1 MSELDP
7 NSYNVAWIA
16 PLEIEAQSALHMLDE
31 RHRGRFPMGRGDD
44 YVFHAGSMRGHNV
57 VIATLPAG
65 QEYGTGSA
73 AALASQVRKSFPNL
87 WFGLLVGVAAG
98 LPNLS
103 KTPPRDIRLGDV
115 LVALP
120 DGESAGLFA
129 YDLGKA
135 TGKDGFQ
142 PLRFGHV
149 LATTETVV
157 RSAIGSIKLSAP
169 NDAEIFLPHYE
180 NMKVREHATG
190 TFADPGQHRDKLYEV
205 DDRGEQREVERKRRP
220 DSKRTRVWYGPI
232 GSGEKL
238 MRNAR
243 QRNELRD
250 KYNIIGL
257 EMEAAGTMNRIPV
270 GVIRGVC
277 DYGDEHK
284 TKDWQPYAAAMA
296 AAYAKAI
303 LSEISPEARAPRTWS
318 SAVSETRMGGID
330 KASNKRRSEEYLA
343 SCTNEGPSYDERAH
357 DCSHVQ
363 DGSPPVS
370 LNEAQWNIG
379 WPEYQNERP
388 ALASR
393 FLERHDI
400 PSVIEAEGEAWC
412 TSGRRTPWTVVI
424 YGLAGIGKS
433 QVCLKAIAENEKR
446 FRGIFYIDA
455 SNNTSANSTYLEI
468 SRVCG
473 FQIHWKDIELD
484 EQIRLMRA
492 WLACQKDPWLL
503 MVDNAD
509 STDVTLAKYIPT
521 GGPGTII
528 ITTTDERFATCGSA
542 FGKIG
547 PMDKQNAVDL
557 LMSYKRTGTVLDD
570 TEREAARLLAV
581 NLLGGLPL
589 AIAQAG
595 SYIFNKYC
603 TYAEYCDEFRESPQ
617 IPLSY
622 ELEQWPSYRRP
633 IWKTFTISLSRIQNL
648 PEKGSSHAVELL
660 RTLCFLHH
668 EGIQERLFREAWINM
683 EDASAWSQYV
693 ALLDSSSP
701 RWDTPDLRAA
711 FEILCR
717 YSLLNHMLPHAR
729 QYSLHGLV
737 KVICRESLSPEE
749 KSEYAFRAM
758 SLMATALSGIRA
770 PLPWIEN
777 PAGFELQKSLL
788 PHVKA
793 CVNDRIKSIFRDQTE
808 ESRIIRAEMLLLY
821 AKAYSSTGHP
831 SDARSILDEVCEALG
846 VNGSAE
852 AINPV
857 ALQAMEQTAACEAC
871 LGRHMKACELRRK
884 ILNVHETRPQG
895 PGDHC
900 AAMMNLADSLWRTG
914 HRKEA
919 LDMSQEVLRR
929 REEKLTKNDPK
940 LLRTRR
946 KVAEYLHGS
955 NQRRQALQLRESVFA
970 DAEARVSQ
978 SDMEYLDTLASESA
992 LADSYQWDGQLI
1004 KSLELREDV
1013 YQGRSKI
1020 LGAEHPDTLL
1030 AYDRLLGAK
1039 SCLVRTTEAQEEIC
1053 QQREQLVSAWR
1064 RMFGD
1069 DHPYTLEARVNLG
1082 HSYSAIRRW
1091 DKALEEQKGV
1101 LGIRKRRVREQN
1113 LPNNEPDYLSSMGNV
1128 ANILSKMGNS
1138 RDALAMRKSALK
1150 AAEECGGANDR
1161 MTFKLS
1167 HRVASCYAGRNTAAS
1182 RQTALQMRRSI
1193 LEKQK
1198 SCLQDDTDILT
1209 TMSFLAADLA
1219 QLNRNAESI
1228 QIRRDLLNKQQ
1239 SVRGEK
1245 NRDTLDNMKK
1255 LALALASSVSWR
1267 QRHEAMELMEKAERF
1282 ESELLGKD
1290 NNKTRNT
1297 RVELYRIYG
1306 GARENT
1312 KARLLARML
1321 ETSGDAENIGRED
1334 LHMINVR
1341 DGSDLETG
1349 DEEKA
1354 QRDRETRA
1362 RGAAT
1367 EGPRRRNKR
1376 KSRKVRITR
1385 RSDGIAELLSLGS
1398 QPLGEGGD
1406 LDRLRGG
1413 GLDRLQGEDLDP
1425 SSSEKYTGE
1434 SGSESSD
1441 GG

>member
-16 PLEIEAQSALHMLDE
+16 PLEIEAQSALHMLDV

-103 KTPPRDIRLGDV
+103 KTPPHDIRLGDV

-157 RSAIGSIKLSAP
+157 RSVIGSIKLSAP
-169 NDAEIFLPHYE
+169 SDAEIFLPHYE
-180 NMKVREHATG
+180 NMKNREHATG
-190 TFADPGQHRDKLYEV
+190 TFVDPGQHRDKLYEV
-205 DDRGEQREVERKRRP
+205 DDRGEQREVERQRRP

-238 MRNAR
+238 MRNSR

-250 KYNIIGL
+250 RYNIIGL

-284 TKDWQPYAAAMA
+284 NKDWQPYAAAMA

-318 SAVSETRMGGID
+318 SAESETQMGGIER
-330 KASNKRRSEEYLA
+330 ASNKRLFEEYLA
-343 SCTNEGPSYDERAH
+343 SCTSEGPSYDEHAH
-357 DCSHVQ
+357 DRSRVQ
-363 DGSPPVS
+363 GARYSPKRQATQRTSTGWKSSLRDGSPPVA
-370 LNEAQWNIG
+370 LNEEQWTIG

-393 FLERHDI
+393 FLERRDI
-400 PSVIEAEGEAWC
+400 PSVIEADGEAWC

-433 QVCLKAIAENEKR
+433 QVCLKAISENEK
-446 FRGIFYIDA
+446 
-455 SNNTSANSTYLEI
+455 STYLEI

-473 FQIHWKDIELD
+473 FQNHWEDIELD
-484 EQIRLMRA
+484 EQIRLTRA

-521 GGPGTII
+521 GGSGTVI
-528 ITTTDERFATCGSA
+528 ITTTDERFATCSSA
-542 FGKIG
+542 FGKIR
-547 PMDKQNAVDL
+547 PMDQKSAVDL
-557 LMSYKRTGTVLDD
+557 LMSYKRPGTVPDD

-603 TYAEYCDEFRESPQ
+603 TYAEYCDEFRQSPQ
-617 IPLSY
+617 GPLSY

-633 IWKTFTISLSRIQNL
+633 IWRTFTISLNRIQNL
-648 PEKGSSHAVELL
+648 PEKGSSQAVELL

-683 EDASAWSQYV
+683 KDASAWPQYV

-717 YSLLNHMLPHAR
+717 YSLLNHTLSHAR
-729 QYSLHGLV
+729 QYSLHRLL
-737 KVICRESLSPEE
+737 KVICRESLSPKEQ
-749 KSEYAFRAM
+749 SEYAFRAM

-777 PAGFELQKSLL
+777 PAGFELQRSLL

-793 CVNDRIKSIFRDQTE
+793 CVNDRIKSVFRDQTE
-808 ESRIIRAEMLLLY
+808 EGRNTRAEMLLLY
-821 AKAYSSTGHP
+821 AKAYSSTGHL
-831 SDARSILDEVCEALG
+831 SDARSILDEVCEGLG

-852 AINPV
+852 AISPV
-857 ALQAMEQTAACEAC
+857 ALQAMEQTAACKAC
-871 LGRHMKACELRRK
+871 LGQHMKACELRRK
-884 ILNVHETRPQG
+884 ILNVHEAGPQD
-895 PGDHC
+895 PGDHSV
-900 AAMMNLADSLWRTG
+900 AVMNLADSLWMTG

-919 LDMSQEVLRR
+919 LDMSREVLRR
-929 REEKLTKNDPK
+929 REETLMKNDPK

-955 NQRRQALQLRESVFA
+955 NQRRQALELRESVFA
-970 DAEARVSQ
+970 DAEARESQ
-978 SDMEYLDTLASESA
+978 SDMEYLDTLASKSA

-1020 LGAEHPDTLL
+1020 LGEEHPDALL
-1030 AYDRLLGAK
+1030 AYDRLLGTK
-1039 SCLVRTTEAQEEIC
+1039 SCLVRTTKTQEEIC

-1082 HSYSAIRRW
+1082 HSYSAIRQW

-1101 LGIRKRRVREQN
+1101 LGIRKRHVREQN
-1113 LPNNEPDYLSSMGNV
+1113 LPNNEPNYLSSMGNV

-1150 AAEECGGANDR
+1150 AAEECGGADDR

-1167 HRVASCYAGRNTAAS
+1167 NRVASCYAGRDTTAS

-1198 SCLQDDTDILT
+1198 SCLQEDDTDILT

-1228 QIRRDLLNKQQ
+1228 QVRRDLLNKQQ
-1239 SVRGEK
+1239 SVLGEK

-1255 LALALASSVSWR
+1255 LALALASSASWR
-1267 QRHEAMELMEKAERF
+1267 QHREAVELMEKAEQF
-1282 ESELLGKD
+1282 ESELLGDD
-1290 NNKTRNT
+1290 NDKTRNT
-1297 RVELYRIYG
+1297 RVELYRIYR

-1312 KARLLARML
+1312 KARLLARTL
-1321 ETSGDAENIGRED
+1321 KTSGDAENIGRRD
-1334 LHMINVR
+1334 LHMISVR
-1341 DGSDLETG
+1341 DGSDLETD

-1354 QRDRETRA
+1354 QRDCEMRA
-1362 RGAAT
+1362 KVAAI
-1367 EGPRRRNKR
+1367 ERPRRRNKR
-1376 KSRKVRITR
+1376 KTKKVRFTP
-1385 RSDGIAELLSLGS
+1385 RSDDTAELLSLDT
-1398 QPLGEGGD
+1398 QPLGEGEDSEGD
-1406 LDRLRGG
+1406 NFAGNLDLKRLTAAQAHAHARA
-1413 GLDRLQGEDLDP
+1413 QG
-1425 SSSEKYTGE
+1425 
-1434 SGSESSD
+1434 
-1441 GG
+1441 

>member
-103 KTPPRDIRLGDV
+103 RTPPRDIRLGDV

-180 NMKVREHATG
+180 NMKNREHATG
-190 TFADPGQHRDKLYEV
+190 TFVDPGQHRDKLYEV
-205 DDRGEQREVERKRRP
+205 DRGEQREVERQRRP

-238 MRNAR
+238 MRNTR

-250 KYNIIGL
+250 RYNIIGL

-303 LSEISPEARAPRTWS
+303 LSEISPEARAPRTLS
-318 SAVSETRMGGID
+318 SAESETRIGGID
-330 KASNKRRSEEYLA
+330 RPSNKRLFEEYLA
-343 SCTNEGPSYDERAH
+343 SCTNEGPSYDEQAH
-357 DCSHVQ
+357 DRSRVQ
-363 DGSPPVS
+363 SAPYSLKRQATQRTSTGWKSSLRDGSSPAA
-370 LNEAQWNIG
+370 LNEEQRNIG

-388 ALASR
+388 ALACR

-400 PSVIEAEGEAWC
+400 PSVIEAE
-412 TSGRRTPWTVVI
+412 
-424 YGLAGIGKS
+424 
-433 QVCLKAIAENEKR
+433 
-446 FRGIFYIDA
+446 
-455 SNNTSANSTYLEI
+455 
-468 SRVCG
+468 
-473 FQIHWKDIELD
+473 
-484 EQIRLMRA
+484 
-492 WLACQKDPWLL
+492 
-503 MVDNAD
+503 D
-509 STDVTLAKYIPT
+509 STDVILAKYLPT

-528 ITTTDERFATCGSA
+528 ITTTDERFATCSSA

-557 LMSYKRTGTVLDD
+557 LMSYRRHGTVLDD
-570 TEREAARLLAV
+570 TEREAARFLAV

-633 IWKTFTISLSRIQNL
+633 IWRTFTISLSRIQNL
-648 PEKGSSHAVELL
+648 PEKGSSQAVELL

-668 EGIQERLFREAWINM
+668 ECIQERLFREAWINM
-683 EDASAWSQYV
+683 KDASTWSKYV

-717 YSLLNHMLPHAR
+717 YSLLNHALPHDR
-729 QYSLHGLV
+729 QYSLHRIV

-749 KSEYAFRAM
+749 QSEYAFRAM
-758 SLMATALSGIRA
+758 SLMATALSGIRLL
-770 PLPWIEN
+770 LPWIEN

-788 PHVKA
+788 PHIKA
-793 CVNDRIKSIFRDQTE
+793 CVDDRIKSIFKDQTE
-808 ESRIIRAEMLLLY
+808 ESRNIRAEMLLLY
-821 AKAYSSTGHP
+821 AKAYSSTGHL
-831 SDARSILDEVCEALG
+831 SDARSILDDVCEALG

-852 AINPV
+852 AISPV

-871 LGRHMKACELRRK
+871 LGQHMKACELRRK
-884 ILNVHETRPQG
+884 ILNVHETGPQEL
-895 PGDHC
+895 GDRC
-900 AAMMNLADSLWRTG
+900 VAMMNLADSLWTTG
-914 HRKEA
+914 NRKEA

-929 REEKLTKNDPK
+929 REEMLSKNDPK

-955 NQRRQALQLRESVFA
+955 NQRRHALQLRESVFA
-970 DAEARVSQ
+970 DAEARESQ
-978 SDMEYLDTLASESA
+978 SDMEYLDTLASKSA

-1013 YQGRSKI
+1013 YEGRSVI

-1030 AYDRLLGAK
+1030 AYDRLLGTK
-1039 SCLVRTTEAQEEIC
+1039 SCLDRTTKAQEEIC
-1053 QQREQLVSAWR
+1053 QRREQLVSAWR
-1064 RMFGD
+1064 RMFGE

-1082 HSYSAIRRW
+1082 HSYSALRRW

-1101 LGIRKRRVREQN
+1101 LEIRKRHVREQN
-1113 LPNNEPDYLSSMGNV
+1113 LPNNEPNYLSSMGNV

-1138 RDALAMRKSALK
+1138 RDALAMRKSALE
-1150 AAEECGGANDR
+1150 AAEKCGGADDR

-1167 HRVASCYAGRNTAAS
+1167 HRVACCYAGRDTAAS

-1198 SCLQDDTDILT
+1198 SCLQEDDTDILT

-1219 QLNRNAESI
+1219 RLNHNAESI
-1228 QIRRDLLNKQQ
+1228 QVRRDLLNKQQ
-1239 SVRGEK
+1239 SVLGEK

-1255 LALALASSVSWR
+1255 LALALSSSVSWR
-1267 QRHEAMELMEKAERF
+1267 QHREAVELMEKAEQF
-1282 ESELLGKD
+1282 ESELLGED
-1290 NNKTRNT
+1290 NDRTRNT
-1297 RVELYRIYG
+1297 RVELYRIYR

-1312 KARLLARML
+1312 KARLLARTL
-1321 ETSGDAENIGRED
+1321 KTSGDAENIGRRD
-1334 LHMINVR
+1334 LHMISVR
-1341 DGSDLETG
+1341 DGSDLETD

-1354 QRDRETRA
+1354 QRECEMRA
-1362 RGAAT
+1362 RVTAI
-1367 EGPRRRNKR
+1367 ERPRRRNKG
-1376 KSRKVRITR
+1376 KSMKFRINP
-1385 RSDGIAELLSLGS
+1385 RSDDTAELLPFNPVYPGERADS
-1398 QPLGEGGD
+1398 EGGNSFTLAAPD
-1406 LDRLRGG
+1406 LRRVLEE
-1413 GLDRLQGEDLDP
+1413 EDIDP
-1425 SSSEKYTGE
+1425 SSSEKYSGE
-1434 SGSESSD
+1434 SGSEASD
-1441 GG
+1441 GGWGSDSGSGSGLRQSLTPDKRIANAEG